1 MTQWIT
7 FFDKYFLWILL
18 ILFLLTE
25 YIYSVNRN
33 RMSRKEYIEEYK
45 IESNSIY
52 NNILLK

>member
-18 ILFLLTE
+18 ILLTE
-25 YIYSVNRN
+25 YIYSVN